1 MSQCPVFPKPLKNKA
16 SLLFMFF
23 RKRRSWLD
31 GLYDRSYRMKMGQI
45 KLPGLELFMVN
56 QPELVK
62 QVMIDEVESFPKHRM
77 LGDILEPLLGE
88 SIFTTN
94 GVQWKKQRD
103 MLDVAFGNSQ
113 VEHVFDRMQEAAER
127 MLTRL
132 QAHPDQ
138 AVVNVDPEM
147 TLVTADIIFR
157 TIMSASLDTDE
168 AMDVLDAFVRFQ
180 EASPKLALLR
190 MFKVPDNWLLRFS
203 DRKRRSDAK
212 IIRASLERVIRPR
225 YDAVMRGEPD
235 LSDDILATIL
245 RAKDPDSGQPFS
257 FDEIVDQV
265 AMLFL
270 AGHETSASA
279 LTWTLYLLSISPEI
293 QQSAADEV
301 TAALE
306 GNDGPVPLAA
316 VKRMGL
322 VRRVFME
329 SMRLYPPVGFLARQT
344 THDMTMRDKQLPE
357 NATVVVAPWLL
368 QRHQDLWDAP
378 HEFCPMRFDPKAS
391 GRPIPKHAYLPF
403 GMGQRVCIGA
413 TFAMQEAVLIL
424 AELLR
429 RYRFELDPG
438 FEPDPVGRLTIRSD
452 NGMELVLHR
461 RAKVKS
467 A

>member
-1 MSQCPVFPKPLKNKA
+1 MTRCPVYPKPLKNKA
-16 SLLFMFF
+16 SLLFIFF
-23 RKRRSWLD
+23 SKRRSWLD
-31 GLYDRSYRMKMGQI
+31 GLYERSYRMKMGQI

-62 QVMIDEVESFPKHRM
+62 QVMVDEVDAFPKHRM
-77 LGDILEPLLGE
+77 LGDLLAPLLGE

-94 GVQWKKQRD
+94 GAQWRKQRD
-103 MLDVAFGNSQ
+103 MLDVAFDNSQ
-113 VEHVFDRMQEAAER
+113 VERVFERMQEAASR
-127 MLTRL
+127 MLARL
-132 QAHPDQ
+132 GEHPDG
-138 AVVNVDPEM
+138 AVVDVDKEM

-157 TIMSASLDTDE
+157 TIMSANLDTEE
-168 AMDVLDAFVRFQ
+168 AMNVLEAFVRFQ

-203 DRKRRSDAK
+203 DRKRRGDAK

-225 YDAVMRGEPD
+225 YEAFMRGEA
-235 LSDDILATIL
+235 SEHEDILASIL
-245 RAKDPDSGQPFS
+245 RAKDPDSGQAFG

-279 LTWTLYLLSISPEI
+279 LTWTLYLLSIAPDI
-293 QQSAADEV
+293 QHAAATEVAETLDEERG
-301 TAALE
+301 A
-306 GNDGPVPLAA
+306 VPLAA

-322 VRRVFME
+322 VRRIFME
-329 SMRLYPPVGFLARQT
+329 SMRLYPPVGFLAREVSRDT
-344 THDMTMRDKQLPE
+344 DMRDKHLQAGASL
-357 NATVVVAPWLL
+357 VVSPWLL
-368 QRHQDLWDAP
+368 HRHEALWDAP
-378 HEFCPMRFDPKAS
+378 HEFCPARFDPKS
-391 GRPIPKHAYLPF
+391 GERSIPKHAYLPF

-429 RYRFELDPG
+429 RYNFELAPD
-438 FEPDPVGRLTIRSD
+438 FQPDPVGRLTIRSD
-452 NGMELVLHR
+452 NGMHLVLKKR
-461 RAKVKS
+461 LAEAS